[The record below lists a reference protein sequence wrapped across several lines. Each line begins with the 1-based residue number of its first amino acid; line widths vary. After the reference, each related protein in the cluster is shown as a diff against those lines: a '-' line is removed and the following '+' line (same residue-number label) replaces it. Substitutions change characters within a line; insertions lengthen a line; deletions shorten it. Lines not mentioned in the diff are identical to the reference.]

1 MPRLTSNIFLPTGCT
16 IRSLLSGLESGG
28 CEESKK
34 WALSHWIMPLFQL
47 LWPGMPNFTARYSSL
62 CVNQSFARGRG
73 AHWDPPPAPGD
84 PIQPLIPQKLDHTR
98 SLCIF
103 PLKLPPFS
111 HFYNH
116 FLFFFLVEL
125 IIIFIKFAYKAQLQ
139 IGIKSPVGAYMYIF
153 ILKSI
158 VLNRLIL

>member
-28 CEESKK
+28 CEGSKK

-84 PIQPLIPQKLDHTR
+84 PIQPLIPQKLDHAR
-98 SLCIF
+98 SFCIF
-103 PLKLPPFS
+103 LLKLASLS

-116 FLFFFLVEL
+116 FLFFLVEL
-125 IIIFIKFAYKAQLQ
+125 INIFIKFACRAQLE
-139 IGIKSPVGAYMYIF
+139 IGIKSQIDAYMSVF
-153 ILKSI
+153 LLKSI
-158 VLNRLIL
+158 ILNRLIL